1 MTIPTLSEI
10 EEPGKSNRSGIQA
23 AHVNLSDHTFL

>member
-10 EEPGKSNRSGIQA
+10 EGPGKSDRSGIQA
-23 AHVNLSDHTFL
+23 AHANLSDHNFL